1 MTREAILTA
10 AAQIFTE
17 KGFHAASMQ
26 DIADAVQLQ
35 KASLYHHVS
44 SKQEILLA
52 ILDQTLDLLIDQLT
66 EILSLDLPPQQK
78 LRLGMISYLR
88 ILTEHH
94 SLASVLLLEHRSL
107 QPDLKARH
115 IPRRNRFEDLWRS
128 LIQEGQSVG
137 VFACT
142 DIGFTTRTL
151 LGAMNWT
158 ITWYR
163 PDGILSGEEIANRY
177 ADLFFGGLLS
187 SNGVGHGFAGDTGI

>member
-1 MTREAILTA
+1 MNRESILQT

-26 DIADAVQLQ
+26 DIADAVHLQ

-52 ILDQTLDLLIDQLT
+52 ILDQALDLLIEHLT
-66 EILSLDLPPQQK
+66 DVLALELPPQQK

-94 SLASVLLLEHRSL
+94 NLASVLLLEHRSL
-107 QPDLKARH
+107 TPDLKARH
-115 IPRRNRFEDLWRS
+115 IPRRNRFEGLWRT
-128 LIQEGQSVG
+128 LIQEGQNAG

-142 DIGFTTRTL
+142 DVGFTARTL

-163 PDGILSGEEIANRY
+163 PEGVLTGEEIANRY
-177 ADLFFGGLLS
+177 ADIFLEGLLVN
-187 SNGVGHGFAGDTGI
+187 NGEGYELARDSGI

>member
-1 MTREAILTA
+1 MTRDDILKA
-10 AAQIFTE
+10 AAHIFTE

-26 DIADAVQLQ
+26 DIAEAVQLQ

-52 ILDQTLDLLIDQLT
+52 ILDQTLDLLIAQLT
-66 EILSLDLPPQQK
+66 EILELDLPPQQK

-107 QPDLKARH
+107 LPDLKARH
-115 IPRRNRFEDLWRS
+115 IPRRNRYEALWRS
-128 LIQEGQSVG
+128 MIQEGQSAG

-142 DIGFTTRTL
+142 DIGFTARTL

-163 PDGILSGEEIANRY
+163 PDGPLSAEEIANGY
-177 ADLFFGGLLS
+177 ADIFFKGLLV
-187 SNGVGHGFAGDTGI
+187 SNGAGDA

>member
-1 MTREAILTA
+1 MTRDDILRA

-17 KGFHAASMQ
+17 KGYHAASMQ
-26 DIADAVQLQ
+26 DIADAVKLQ

-52 ILDQTLDLLIDQLT
+52 ILDQTLDLLISQLT
-66 EILSLDLPPQQK
+66 DIITLDLPPQQK
-78 LRLGMISYLR
+78 LRLGMISYLG

-94 SLASVLLLEHRSL
+94 TLASVLLLEYRSL

-115 IPRRNRFEDLWRS
+115 IPRRNRYEALWRS
-128 LIQEGQSVG
+128 LIQEGQSAG

-142 DIGFTTRTL
+142 DIGFTSRML

-163 PDGILSGEEIANRY
+163 PDGPLSAEEIAHGY
-177 ADLFFGGLLS
+177 ADIFFKGLLV
-187 SNGVGHGFAGDTGI
+187 SNGVGDAGI

>member
-1 MTREAILTA
+1 MTRDDIIQA

-52 ILDQTLDLLIDQLT
+52 ILDQTLDLLISQLT
-66 EILSLDLPPQQK
+66 DILELDLPPEQR
-78 LRLGMISYLR
+78 LRLGMIAYLR
-88 ILTEHH
+88 ILTQHH
-94 SLASVLLLEHRSL
+94 SLASVLLLEYRSL

-115 IPRRNRFEDLWRS
+115 IPRRNRYESLWRN
-128 LIQEGQSVG
+128 LIQEGQMAG
-137 VFACT
+137 IFTCT
-142 DIGFTTRTL
+142 DIAFTARML

-163 PDGILSGEEIANRY
+163 PDGPLSADEIATGY
-177 ADLFFGGLLS
+177 ADIFFKGLLV
-187 SNGVGHGFAGDTGI
+187 NKGAGDAGI